1 MINSFLYLCATLG
14 FLVEFID
21 FFYIL
26 HTSLRDDALWLQFG
40 LGYILCFVINVA
52 VLGSTLTKSINYTK
66 IVAGSS
72 ILATVIFVSVFL
84 ADNHSFF
91 PLLLSF
97 AGFVRIEPIC
107 KLALLDDH
115 RTAKVRSVHLKL
127 LQTIALV
134 GAMTIIFI
142 MWSYPSIALYI
153 VVGCHSIQGLL
164 GLALA
169 IFIKLRPEQATL
181 GVVTGSEDGGD
192 LLDRRGINS
201 TTQQQRLSPAF
212 LREIFSLEE
221 FVTMCFYALQVY
233 LAVVLVT
240 RNNAV
245 FLPIVN
251 VVFALVS
258 AIFLILGYQ
267 FVRPHNVTSFF
278 FRIFLIG
285 MALAVVASGFVFVFR
300 GTDVVHSI
308 VHMVVMALLACV
320 HPAPWIILIDCS
332 PEKHVRQMV
341 RFHAIGQG
349 IGIVM
354 GLFVYQM
361 AQIAVYLPLF
371 ALGVWYVRDYESAYL
386 LEQTNK

>member
-1 MINSFLYLCATLG
+1 MINSFLYLCATMG

-52 VLGSTLTKSINYTK
+52 VLGSTLTKSINYAK
-66 IVAGSS
+66 LVAGSS
-72 ILATVIFVSVFL
+72 ILATVIFVPVFL

-115 RTAKVRSVHLKL
+115 HFAKARSVHLKL
-127 LQTIALV
+127 LQNIAIV

-142 MWSYPSIALYI
+142 MWSYPSIALY
-153 VVGCHSIQGLL
+153 VVVACHSTQGFVGLL
-164 GLALA
+164 LA
-169 IFIKLRPEQATL
+169 IFIKLHPDQATL
-181 GVVTGSEDGGD
+181 GVV
-192 LLDRRGINS
+192 DRPS
-201 TTQQQRLSPAF
+201 HEPQQQQRLLSPAF
-212 LREIFSLEE
+212 LREILSLEE

-240 RNNAV
+240 RNNAA
-245 FLPIVN
+245 FLPIIN
-251 VVFALVS
+251 VIFALL
-258 AIFLILGYQ
+258 AAFFLLLGYR

-278 FRIFLIG
+278 FRVFLIG
-285 MALAVVASGFVFVFR
+285 MALAVIASGFVFVFR
-300 GTDVVHSI
+300 GTDAVHSI
-308 VHMVVMALLACV
+308 VHMVVMSLLACV
-320 HPAPWIILIDCS
+320 HPAPWIVLIDCT

-386 LEQTNK
+386 LEQVNHK